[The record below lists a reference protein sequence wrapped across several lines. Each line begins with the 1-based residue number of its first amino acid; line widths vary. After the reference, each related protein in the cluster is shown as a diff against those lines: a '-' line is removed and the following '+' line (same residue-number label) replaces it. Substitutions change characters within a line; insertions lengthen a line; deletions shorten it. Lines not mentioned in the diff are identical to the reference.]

1 MKTKNTTRGT
11 AKLLSGHGTL
21 VVNFSDPAEGRRLFD
36 RFDRAG
42 FGRHAKYLSY
52 VEAFRVGVVH
62 CATGAE
68 TTLNRFFE
76 TLPVSQADRD
86 AYASLHQ
93 FDRSGA

>member
-1 MKTKNTTRGT
+1 MKTRNTTHGT
-11 AKLLSGHGTL
+11 AQLLSGHGTL

-42 FGRHAKYLSY
+42 FGRHAKYLTY
-52 VEAFRVGVVH
+52 RVAFGVGVVY
-62 CATGAE
+62 CDSGCEAT
-68 TTLNRFFE
+68 LHRFFE